1 MAVKGSA
8 WGLDTD
14 WLKMTTGE
22 TQTEG
27 AEVGAGA
34 ALENLEALGNVVLE
48 QQGTL
53 LYGDAMQYDPTT
65 KIAVLNGNASMKSEK
80 FRLTHA
86 KTLTWNGQTGKVRSQ
101 GSSWLRGK
109 IENRPGVSNS
119 ATEGSGS
126 PESEK

>member
-1 MAVKGSA
+1 V
-8 WGLDTD
+8 
-14 WLKMTTGE
+14 
-22 TQTEG
+22 
-27 AEVGAGA
+27 
-34 ALENLEALGNVVLE
+34 
-48 QQGTL
+48 
-53 LYGDAMQYDPTT
+53 QYDPTT

-119 ATEGSGS
+119 AIEGSGS